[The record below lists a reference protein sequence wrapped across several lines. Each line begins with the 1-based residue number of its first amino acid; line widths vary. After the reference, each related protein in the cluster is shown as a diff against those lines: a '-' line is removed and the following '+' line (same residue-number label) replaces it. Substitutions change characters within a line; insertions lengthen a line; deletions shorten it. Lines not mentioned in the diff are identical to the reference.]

1 MNPMITIE
9 DTDEEV
15 IDLDSSQDAI
25 NVTDND
31 QSEWSIE
38 QNPVLDNNADK
49 TNLTNDDTNSN
60 INASRTETC
69 NSPSTS
75 KPLLTVIFRD
85 ENVSR

>member
-38 QNPVLDNNADK
+38 QNPVSDNNADK
-49 TNLTNDDTNSN
+49 TNLTNDDSN
-60 INASRTETC
+60 INASRIETC
-69 NSPSTS
+69 NSLNTS